1 MADIHQKGLRLLL
14 GSSPRARF
22 RVSRMDLYV
31 IVSVLFIL
39 IIQRI
44 GFGILGAGPA
54 RTLFL
59 DALTMLANSLA
70 ISSCVAASL
79 RGRGVSRIFWLL
91 FAAVSILELVGD
103 AGWAYYRF
111 FHVAVPGSALFPSLL
126 YRLEAA
132 PIAIA
137 LFLSDDARTS
147 RLESFLDSCMVIGL
161 VGVTTYQ
168 LQIAELD
175 AHNSRMWQ
183 LITIGT
189 AVNAILVL
197 GAIIRFRFALTSS
210 LRDLFARVAIYVS
223 IYLTIASITS
233 FVDAYLPNIDAS
245 VDLIWIVLSLSIAAL
260 AATWHPAVGDEKPQ
274 TQRIS
279 RRTALLC
286 FNLTLATMVLGSA
299 VLGLRLVSSARV
311 IGLIAVSVVLFSFAV
326 RSAIMQDIQEKY
338 LDALQESR
346 EELERQALYDELTG
360 LPNRRL
366 FAERLSQ
373 VLAIA
378 EREGHMVGLFYL
390 DLDGFKSVNDRLGH
404 GIGDLLLNRV
414 AHRMLSRVRKSDT
427 IARMGGDEFTW
438 LVAHLSSKDQAGQ
451 LADEMLRTLG
461 EPFEI
466 EGHSIA
472 ITASIGVG
480 VYLESAADAA
490 VLIQQAD
497 SAMYAVKHN
506 GKNGVRYYTP
516 EIVPA
521 ERSDEVSSGCRSS
534 SASSWPL
541 AGSPRLGSNV

>member
-1 MADIHQKGLRLLL
+1 MADIYQKGSRLFL
-14 GSSPRARF
+14 GSSLGARF
-22 RVSRMDLYV
+22 RLSRMDVYV

-39 IIQRI
+39 IIQRV

-54 RTLFL
+54 GTLFL

-70 ISSCVAASL
+70 IGSCVAASL
-79 RGRGVSRIFWLL
+79 RGHGVSRIFWLL

-137 LFLSDDARTS
+137 MFLSDDARTS

-197 GAIIRFRFALTSS
+197 AAIIRFRFAPTSS
-210 LRDLFARVAIYVS
+210 LRGLFARVAIYVS
-223 IYLTIASITS
+223 INLAISFITS

-245 VDLIWIVLSLSIAAL
+245 VDLIWIALSLSLAAL
-260 AATWHPAVGDEKPQ
+260 AATWRPVVGDEKPQ
-274 TQRIS
+274 MRLIS

-299 VLGLRLVSSARV
+299 VIGLRLVSSARV

-338 LDALQESR
+338 LDALQKSR

-414 AHRMLSRVRKSDT
+414 AHRMLSRARKSDT
-427 IARMGGDEFTW
+427 IARLGGDEFTW
-438 LVAHLSSKDQAGQ
+438 LVAHLSCRDQAGQ
-451 LADEMLRTLG
+451 LAEEMLRTLG

-490 VLIQQAD
+490 VLLQQAD

-521 ERSDEVSSGCRSS
+521 
-534 SASSWPL
+534 
-541 AGSPRLGSNV
+541 

>member
-1 MADIHQKGLRLLL
+1 
-14 GSSPRARF
+14 
-22 RVSRMDLYV
+22 MDVYV

-39 IIQRI
+39 IIQRV

-54 RTLFL
+54 GTLFL

-70 ISSCVAASL
+70 IGSCVAASL
-79 RGRGVSRIFWLL
+79 RGHGVSRIFWLL

-132 PIAIA
+132 PIALA
-137 LFLSDDARTS
+137 MFLSDDARTS
-147 RLESFLDSCMVIGL
+147 RLESFLNSCMVIGL

-168 LQIAELD
+168 LQMAELD

-189 AVNAILVL
+189 TVNAILVL
-197 GAIIRFRFALTSS
+197 AAIIRFRFAPTSS
-210 LRDLFARVAIYVS
+210 LRGLFARVAIYVS
-223 IYLTIASITS
+223 IYLATSFITS

-260 AATWHPAVGDEKPQ
+260 AATWRPAVGDEKPQ

-299 VLGLRLVSSARV
+299 VIGLRLVGSARV

-338 LDALQESR
+338 LDALQQSR

-390 DLDGFKSVNDRLGH
+390 DLDGFKTVNDRLGH

-438 LVAHLSSKDQAGQ
+438 LVAHLSSRDQAGQ
-451 LADEMLRTLG
+451 LAEEMLRTLG

-516 EIVPA
+516 EIV
-521 ERSDEVSSGCRSS
+521 
-534 SASSWPL
+534 L
-541 AGSPRLGSNV
+541 A